1 MRKQRV
7 NFRHDEVSFITKRWK
22 AAESISLVGVG
33 SVGKSNLL
41 HHLTDKDVHLKYLIN
56 DSSDKIGTIIL
67 APYFLGPL
75 PSEGSNTDQYKC
87 WAGIEL
93 IMHRLYMAFYP
104 FDFLDEHDA
113 QRFFELY
120 QALQNGNNPIFAYMG
135 LRYLELGL
143 KILFDNNIHIVL
155 MFDEFDE
162 FLSIMPYKFFQI
174 LRGLR
179 DTYKTNLTFLTFTRS
194 TLPVLVDRLNI
205 NYDSIEPFIE
215 LFTDN
220 VLYVGPY
227 NDEDALSMLN
237 ILIKRDVNKSQPD
250 HILRFLLYASGK
262 FAGIMRASF
271 RVLDSLG
278 QIEPQYI
285 YDENLIRKLSQ
296 RTPVKTESKTIW
308 LSLSPIEQHVLK
320 AVAEIAPYTNSE
332 AFDEAIKML
341 LQKRLLTLD
350 RTSETLSIA
359 PPVFKHFIKTDPYI
373 SE

>member
-1 MRKQRV
+1 MRKQNP
-7 NFRHDEVSFITKRWK
+7 NFRHDEVSYITKRWR
-22 AAESISLVGVG
+22 ANESISLVGVG

-41 HHLTDKDVHLKYLIN
+41 HHLSDKDVHFNYLKDFQN
-56 DSSDKIGTIIL
+56 QVGTIII

-75 PSEGSNTDQYKC
+75 PSEGSNTEQYKC

-104 FDFLDEHDA
+104 FDFLDQQDA
-113 QRFFELY
+113 QRFFDLY
-120 QALQNGNNPIFAYMG
+120 QALQNGNNPIYAYMG

-162 FLSIMPYKFFQI
+162 FLNMMPDKFFQI

-179 DTYKTNLTFLTFTRS
+179 DSYKTNLTFLTFTRS

-205 NYDSIEPFIE
+205 DYHSIEPFIE

-227 NDEDALSMLN
+227 NDEDALAMLN
-237 ILIKRDVNKSQPD
+237 TLIKRDPNKSYPD
-250 HILRFLLYASGK
+250 HILRFLLHTSGK

-278 QIEPQYI
+278 QITPQDI
-285 YDENLIRKLSQ
+285 DDDNLIRKLSQ
-296 RTPVKTESKTIW
+296 RTSVKTESKTIW
-308 LSLSPIEQHVLK
+308 LSLSSIEQQVLK
-320 AVAEIAPYTNSE
+320 AVAEISTYTNDDT
-332 AFDEAIKML
+332 FNDAIKML

-350 RTSETLSIA
+350 RTSETLTIA
-359 PPVFKHFIKTDPYI
+359 PPVFKYFIQTNPPI